1 MPGLGQP
8 EGWGVFQVCP
18 PTPGQGKASGG
29 RRHGTCGTQDVLRT
43 SGCIWLG
50 GGVADSRWPF
60 LIEIMHSLVGLLG
73 NAVLSDCGSPSP
85 TPPASFQEACFVTV
99 GPGSPVLA

>member
-1 MPGLGQP
+1 M
-8 EGWGVFQVCP
+8 
-18 PTPGQGKASGG
+18 
-29 RRHGTCGTQDVLRT
+29 
-43 SGCIWLG
+43 
-50 GGVADSRWPF
+50 ADSRWPF